1 MNRRIPAA
9 LAAVAALGVT
19 VLAGGPADAATKH
32 KPHPKPNTIE
42 THGALK
48 IKINGY
54 IKDAQSFFPGT
65 LNVRS
70 GATVKLINKSKGGE
84 PHSLSLL
91 KASALP
97 KTGDEIEQCA
107 PCGPLIAAHQANPE
121 TGQVGVPLYDTGGPG
136 FDTEGDATTAGDS
149 IFLPPH
155 GKVTFKVTAKKGTTL
170 HFFCAIHPWMQGKIR
185 VK

>member
-1 MNRRIPAA
+1 MNRRTPLA
-9 LAAVAALGVT
+9 LAVAALCAGVL
-19 VLAGGPADAATKH
+19 VSVPADAATKH
-32 KPHPKPNTIE
+32 KPHPKPNRIE

-48 IKINGY
+48 VKINGY

-70 GATVKLINKSKGGE
+70 GATVTLVNKSKGGV

-91 KASALP
+91 KPSALP
-97 KTGDEIEQCA
+97 KTGAQIEQCA
-107 PCGPLIAAHQANPE
+107 ACGPLIAAHQANPD
-121 TGQVGVPLYDTGGPG
+121 TGEVGVPLYDTGAPG
-136 FDTEGDATTAGDS
+136 FETMGDNTTAGDS

-170 HFFCAIHPWMQGKIR
+170 SFFCAIHPWMQGKIR